1 MLDTEWSTGNIFK
14 RLRSKTRS
22 SNTNI
27 LYTPYKPIADEL
39 IRFSL
44 PDFCFINQNINK
56 SLFNFDFT
64 STNSVFMSMADIH
77 DIHNTYTNIILFN
90 HTDISDIKK
99 EDKAILNNNLK
110 NVKIINF
117 DTKSNSVFDN
127 SLDINYPF
135 PDLSCDVD
143 RIKDVLVLNTDKES
157 FNDNLYSILNQ
168 TNISV
173 DITQDLKGS
182 IKNICDRLCQYK
194 VIIDTS
200 DRVNHIF
207 ALLAG
212 CNVITHNSID
222 GYIESQ
228 YTVKFDSHNDIIDA
242 VRYCLNKKPEDITSI
257 KQQYSSTNF
266 SDQFKEYI
274 LCK

>member
-1 MLDTEWSTGNIFK
+1 
-14 RLRSKTRS
+14 
-22 SNTNI
+22 
-27 LYTPYKPIADEL
+27 
-39 IRFSL
+39 
-44 PDFCFINQNINK
+44 
-56 SLFNFDFT
+56 
-64 STNSVFMSMADIH
+64 MSMADIH